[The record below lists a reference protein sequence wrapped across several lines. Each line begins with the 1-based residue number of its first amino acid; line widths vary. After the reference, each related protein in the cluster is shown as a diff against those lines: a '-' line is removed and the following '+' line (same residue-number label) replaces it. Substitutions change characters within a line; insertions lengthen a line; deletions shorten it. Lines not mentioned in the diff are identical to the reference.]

1 MIEID
6 TDKYG
11 INGKQSAFHNYRTK
25 RIMVSRKERWERW
38 DTFATALSCRVVNNL
53 TIRKRKAFM
62 KHESKMII
70 IQGLITLT
78 IAYIFIRWLN
88 QEVILKD
95 SEGYLPYI
103 RQSLEREA
111 NNIMIYTLLIVVLLT
126 LIRVAIIEKGKN
138 NK

>member
-1 MIEID
+1 
-6 TDKYG
+6 
-11 INGKQSAFHNYRTK
+11 
-25 RIMVSRKERWERW
+25 
-38 DTFATALSCRVVNNL
+38 
-53 TIRKRKAFM
+53 M